1 MDNIEENQLE
11 EENIKTNLHK
21 NNSERKDYH

>member
-11 EENIKTNLHK
+11 DESIKTNLHK